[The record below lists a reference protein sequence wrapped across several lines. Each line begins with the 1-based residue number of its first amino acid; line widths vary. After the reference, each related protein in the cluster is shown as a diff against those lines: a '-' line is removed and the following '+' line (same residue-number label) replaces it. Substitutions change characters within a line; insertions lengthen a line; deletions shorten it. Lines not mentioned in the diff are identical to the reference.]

1 MEYFN
6 TNCETGTTLGNSIKK
21 VTGQDKTITALFN
34 SRPLSMYTADEVL
47 KYSRLSNRTPLTSVR
62 RSLSV
67 LSTPTKLNPNPKLIK
82 TTVKKMGTYGKMC
95 YCYMLKS

>member
-1 MEYFN
+1 MNYFN

-47 KYSRLSNRTPLTSVR
+47 KYSRLPNRTPLTSVR
-62 RSLSV
+62 RSLTV
-67 LSTPTKLNPNPKLIK
+67 LTKKGALIK
-82 TTVKKMGTYGKMC
+82 TDTQKMGSYGKMC